1 MSKKRYKLTNDLL
14 FKAVFGR
21 DEESS
26 KQLLMHLLN
35 ALLERKGTEKIT
47 AIEHKNPF
55 SIREKEDEKEVIFD
69 IKVRLMNGQYVD
81 IEMQVRY
88 IEKEVFF
95 IGVNSTANKKCVVMI
110 MWKCIKVFVSIL

>member
-21 DEESS
+21 DEEPS

-55 SIREKEDEKEVIFD
+55 SIREKEDEKEV
-69 IKVRLMNGQYVD
+69 
-81 IEMQVRY
+81 
-88 IEKEVFF
+88 FF
-95 IGVNSTANKKCVVMI
+95 IGANSTANKKCVVMI